1 MKFQA
6 ESDLVETLKTCLR
19 SKYTRSSIEIL
30 EEVSVGYGIADIV
43 ITELKK
49 DYISTKSCENSLDSN
64 DINIFSIVREAQ
76 STTIKNIINTT
87 RCSRRVVLLSLKK
100 LLANGYITQAEDDL
114 SIKEDYELNF
124 IHNFAIEAKLKD
136 WKKAL
141 KQAYRYKWFAEYS
154 FVVLDAHYS
163 KPALKNIDIF
173 EKYNVGLASVT
184 VDGKLKR
191 HFNPKKEMPLD
202 PNMQML
208 LSEKIK
214 HYELAK

>member
-49 DYISTKSCENSLDSN
+49 DYISTKNFESSLESN
-64 DINIFSIVREAQ
+64 DINILSIVREARI
-76 STTIKNIINTT
+76 STIDDIINTT

-100 LLANGYITQAEDDL
+100 LLDNGYIAQAENGV

-124 IHNFAIEAKLKD
+124 VHNFAIEAKLKD

-154 FVVLDAHYS
+154 FVVLDAHYA
-163 KPALKNIDIF
+163 KPALKNITIF

-202 PNMQML
+202 PKMQML
-208 LSEKIK
+208 LSEKIRY
-214 HYELAK
+214 YELAK